1 MRVLVAIP
9 VYNEEKYVRR
19 VLDRVLTFVGNV
31 LVVDDGSSDQTPH
44 ILPDYPIDVIRHAVN
59 RGYGRSMRD
68 AFRWAIAENYQWLIT
83 MDCDEQH
90 EPAAIPSFVQI
101 AAASEGAQHADIIS
115 GSRYLREGADADVP
129 PPERRAI
136 NATIT
141 KELNCRFAD
150 LLGCTMTDAFCGFKA
165 YRVEALKRLTPTVN
179 GYAFPMQFWAQA
191 AATGLKVRELP
202 VRLIY
207 NDLTRTFGGALDD
220 ADQRLKHYRE
230 ILHREIRRQAERLP
244 RSAKVGVVEDG
255 CGCCCGG

>member
-1 MRVLVAIP
+1 MRFLVAIP

-19 VLDRVLTFVGNV
+19 VLDRVLRFAGNV

-44 ILPDYPIDVIRHAVN
+44 ILPEYPIDVIRHAVN

-68 AFRWAIAENYQWLIT
+68 AFRWAIAEDYEWLVT

-90 EPAAIPSFVQI
+90 EPAAIPSFI
-101 AAASEGAQHADIIS
+101 EAASSSGGARPADIIS
-115 GSRYLREGADADVP
+115 GSRYLCDAVDADAP

-150 LLGCTMTDAFCGFKA
+150 VLGCTMTDAFCGFKA
-165 YRVEALKRLTPTVN
+165 YRVDSLRKLMPTVN
-179 GYAFPMQFWAQA
+179 GYAFPMQFWVQA
-191 AATGLKVRELP
+191 AAAGLTVRELP

-207 NDLTRTFGGALDD
+207 NDLSRTFGGALDN
-220 ADQRLKHYRE
+220 ADQRLKHYRA

-244 RSAKVGVVEDG
+244 RSATAGIVEDG
-255 CGCCCGG
+255 CGCACWR